1 MRASIIFFMLDFFVG
16 INAFAQS
23 SWSQIY
29 DQHGIASWAMH
40 GVLGPNGE
48 IFVIV
53 QVENVHGAGHG
64 EARVY
69 SIDPVSTLLGDVQ
82 LQYPGHTISTA
93 AILYAAD
100 DQTLNVPSAVQDPIS
115 GNTGSASCVALFKL
129 DLELQPI
136 FSGIYGPC
144 AQQHDVMTATLGP
157 DNTIALAYT
166 SMDPSGMGEHVL
178 RTQKIGLNG
187 DSLSGSHLMTTLGWG
202 SVAGIKAHRSG
213 GYVMMNEGFDVFQQS
228 GITYAT
234 YLDGELRPVV
244 SSSMATVSPGGGYF
258 NYPSRPLDGIALE
271 NGDLIFSGY
280 FWRTFEDRG
289 SVVRRTDSAGVAL
302 ATWEYASE
310 FYMDVP
316 AVIQA
321 LDRAPNGNIFFA
333 QNEND
338 IGFWYPFYP
347 DIAPSRVR
355 VVELDTDLN
364 LVGEFLIDGFPENRL
379 YSLSSVVASSDGGA
393 YVMGAVT
400 DLNDPNGK
408 PKAWVQKIGPEQIV
422 AVHETEQYSA
432 TLFPNPGHD
441 GFDLRTTVPVTKATL
456 TLIDATGRSVEQI
469 PFNGSSL
476 HVPAQKLPVGL
487 YFVRV
492 IADDGV
498 VLFTGQWVKN

>member
-1 MRASIIFFMLDFFVG
+1 MGPIAGVS
-16 INAFAQS
+16 ATAQS
-23 SWSQIY
+23 SWSQLY

-40 GVLGPNGE
+40 GALGPGGE
-48 IFVIV
+48 FFVIV

-64 EARVY
+64 EARIY
-69 SIDPVSTLLGDVQ
+69 GIGPASTLLGDVQ
-82 LQYPGHTISTA
+82 LLYPQKAISTA
-93 AILYAAD
+93 AIMYAPSD
-100 DQTLNVPSAVQDPIS
+100 NSLNVAGVVRDTIP
-115 GNTGSASCVALFKL
+115 GGSEVAACVAFFKFGQ
-129 DLELQPI
+129 ELQPI
-136 FSGIYGPC
+136 FAGLYGPC
-144 AQQHDVMTATLGP
+144 VPQYGVMTATLGP
-157 DNTIALAYT
+157 DSTFALAYT

-178 RTQKIGLNG
+178 RTQKIGLYG

-234 YLDGELRPVV
+234 YLDAELRPIV

-302 ATWEYASE
+302 ATWENASE

-321 LDRAPNGNIFFA
+321 LDRAANGNIFFA

-364 LVGEFLIDGFPENRL
+364 MVGEFLIDGFPENRL

-422 AVHETEQYSA
+422 AVHETAQYSA

-487 YFVRV
+487 YFIRV
-492 IADDGV
+492 IADDGT